1 MAPEISDPS
10 DLPPPKNDGVGTGV
24 AIAIACQVAAIVITI
39 PIFCICWG
47 AVQWLGLIPFY
58 LSRKRNGYPLAAKG
72 LLITG
77 FIGMFLNAGCAALI
91 LGNLGNMH

>member
-1 MAPEISDPS
+1 MVPEIPVPQPRDSIGS
-10 DLPPPKNDGVGTGV
+10 GVGL
-24 AIAIACQVAAIVITI
+24 AILCQIGSIVITI

-47 AVQWLGLIPFY
+47 AVQWLALVPIY
-58 LSRKRNGYPLAAKG
+58 ISRKRRGFPLAAKG
-72 LLITG
+72 VLITG